1 MVLDESAV
9 PRVKYGHLKHR
20 KWFVLPKKKEPHRI
34 VERMA
39 SCTLTLSF
47 IRFDF
52 LISRWIFI
60 LVCPIRSRS
69 VNRRWGR
76 RCPDSRG
83 GHLLLFGAA
92 LHEKKTKK
100 NKKKQTNRPTKTT
113 TRRNENSTD
122 DFVRCRASVVFF
134 FDAAPLSS
142 RASFFFLRVFVWFDH
157 RQNRVLNRALANL
170 AGSLIESNVIN

>member
-92 LHEKKTKK
+92 LHEKKQKKTKK
-100 NKKKQTNRPTKTT
+100 NKPANKNHNTPKWKLD
-113 TRRNENSTD
+113 RRFRSMSC
-122 DFVRCRASVVFF
+122 VGCVFF
-134 FDAAPLSS
+134 RRCSS
-142 RASFFFLRVFVWFDH
+142 FVESFFLLFTGFRLIWSSTESSIKS
-157 RQNRVLNRALANL
+157 
-170 AGSLIESNVIN
+170 GSG

>member
-100 NKKKQTNRPTKTT
+100 NKQTGQQKPQHAEMKTRPTISFDVV
-113 TRRNENSTD
+113 RRLCFFSTLLL
-122 DFVRCRASVVFF
+122 FRREL
-134 FDAAPLSS
+134 LSS
-142 RASFFFLRVFVWFDH
+142 FYGFSSD
-157 RQNRVLNRALANL
+157 
-170 AGSLIESNVIN
+170 LIIDRIEY